1 MLQTHHELLQE
12 MLSFVFP
19 DERQAMTTM
28 GTLLF
33 LVSNVLSTLEE
44 DDSGVAIEV
53 YITCNELERINIRS
67 AIALTTITWKSTP
80 EEVYSPLV

>member
-1 MLQTHHELLQE
+1 MSL
-12 MLSFVFP
+12 FFP
-19 DERQAMTTM
+19 DERQAMAAM

-44 DDSGVAIEV
+44 DDLDVAIEV
-53 YITCNELERINIRS
+53 YVTCNELERIIVRS
-67 AIALTTITWKSTP
+67 AIAITTITWKSTP